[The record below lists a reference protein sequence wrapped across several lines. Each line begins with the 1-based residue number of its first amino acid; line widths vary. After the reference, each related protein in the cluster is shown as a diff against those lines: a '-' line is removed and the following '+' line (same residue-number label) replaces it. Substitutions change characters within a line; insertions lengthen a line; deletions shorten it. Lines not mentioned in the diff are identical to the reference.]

1 MKPHE
6 ELGSLLVDFFNR
18 VSHPRGLALTFL
30 AEAGLTVDQ
39 AILMSYA
46 QQQPGSTPSSL
57 AARMNLSLPSVSQMI
72 ERLVKLGM
80 LRRHED
86 PSDRRSKTITLSATA
101 KRFLTRFREVRV
113 RELVTGTEPL
123 SPATRKA
130 LIIALTA
137 ALTELEAIE
146 LGLIPSSKDTP
157 S

>member
-6 ELGSLLVDFFNR
+6 ELGSLLVEFFNR
-18 VSHPRGLALTFL
+18 VSHPRGRALSFL

-39 AILMSYA
+39 AILLSYA
-46 QQQPGSTPSSL
+46 HEQPGSTPSSL
-57 AARMNLSLPSVSQMI
+57 AARMNLSLPSVSQML

-80 LRRHED
+80 LRRSED
-86 PSDRRSKTITLSATA
+86 PTDRRRKTITLSATA

-123 SPATRKA
+123 SPATRQA
-130 LIIALTA
+130 LIVALTA
-137 ALTELEAIE
+137 AHVELDAFA
-146 LGLIPSSKDTP
+146 LGLVPPSKDST